1 MQLYQMK
8 NINKKKGYEMKT
20 EDTILESLLKLA
32 INKKLPESEV
42 LDISDEYHI
51 SILQYSKICD
61 TLLERGYEIVPDEDY
76 RQAVETEKIQNI
88 IRHLIEIA
96 VSTKIPE
103 SELSHAVDEQH
114 FTTEQYSEIYNSI
127 TMQGYAFVSDEEYQK
142 TVKKNASNQ
151 PAKYEAVISEFN
163 KLELSDKYQCLIKL
177 ALIISEEDEKAK
189 HSISNS
195 FMQKIRSM
203 KLQYSYITLLLKA
216 FFSECN
222 ADGEADL
229 NQIII
234 YFDNYYCS
242 RQKQG
247 LISEQSDSVLG
258 KPNFSKEDIR
268 RIILFNPLKRSFLTN
283 YFVYHKTK
291 NSICINEAL
300 WSVLSSSEK
309 EEILSICNE
318 KLNEYYERIEKSEN
332 RKPI

>member
-114 FTTEQYSEIYNSI
+114 FTTEQYSEIYTI
-127 TMQGYAFVSDEEYQK
+127 
-142 TVKKNASNQ
+142 
-151 PAKYEAVISEFN
+151 P
-163 KLELSDKYQCLIKL
+163 LLSY
-177 ALIISEEDEKAK
+177 
-189 HSISNS
+189 
-195 FMQKIRSM
+195 R
-203 KLQYSYITLLLKA
+203 
-216 FFSECN
+216 
-222 ADGEADL
+222 
-229 NQIII
+229 
-234 YFDNYYCS
+234 
-242 RQKQG
+242 
-247 LISEQSDSVLG
+247 
-258 KPNFSKEDIR
+258 
-268 RIILFNPLKRSFLTN
+268 
-283 YFVYHKTK
+283 
-291 NSICINEAL
+291 
-300 WSVLSSSEK
+300 
-309 EEILSICNE
+309 
-318 KLNEYYERIEKSEN
+318 
-332 RKPI
+332 